1 MQMEGIYEEY
11 HHMVYGYLVGLTGG
25 DRELSEEL
33 TQETFYRAVKNIHKF
48 RGDSMISTWLCQI
61 AKYVFYQYIDRKKR
75 HGEVSLD
82 TVQELYEQKRFE
94 ETLVEQEGKVEIF
107 KMVQQLPEQ
116 MKDVMMLRLSGEL
129 SFREIGEILGKSENW
144 ARVTYYR
151 AKQMVGKELRKH
163 GS

>member
-61 AKYVFYQYIDRKKR
+61 AKYVFYQYIDKKKR